1 MIIVIDHFT
10 LLFLNYLT
18 KFAGI
23 ALLIKYMKRKKIFF
37 LIFLILFSVN
47 CFSAGIDNA
56 VANLKHQVLDY
67 PQEKL
72 FIQMNK
78 PVYEAGD
85 TIWFRGH
92 TATEAFH
99 LPSALSRGI
108 FVHMYGPDGKILE
121 NFGLLPVD
129 KNTYSSFIVLPESY
143 PEGEYMI
150 KAYTERMKAK
160 RVNAYFTKKFIV
172 KNSVRKYDKLPAEEK
187 VFLTQFYPEG
197 GKLLSGHSNKISYVT
212 YDKSGKP
219 CNASINIFDNEGK
232 SILVS
237 KTLAP
242 GIGRFSLL
250 IEKGKLYHALVDKDG
265 SKTEYIDLLPV
276 SSESEFGLKISDLVD
291 QIYVSAAQSGREKI
305 SKDLYV
311 LVLLR
316 GVPNLRFNLNPEKD
330 FLYIPKSSLSS
341 GVNQF
346 VLLNEKNQVLSERL
360 IFINN
365 PDQAK
370 VDLQLVEDTFKM
382 PGRKSRKLS
391 IKITDST
398 GKPLKG
404 DFSVSVYP
412 EDKKYAT
419 EKNIMSEFLLTSDL
433 NKEIPNPS
441 ELMEKKDAVSAN
453 ILDSWLLASKW
464 TKFNL
469 QKAIDGVLEQSWD
482 TGEQQDEK
490 IGNNNN
496 GIYAPLTEEEKALRK
511 EITKTIDLKAV
522 NVTSEQIDR
531 EIKPYSYANHTVSGD
546 DLVEQGATI
555 QDYLVR
561 LPGITYNYDEEI
573 MLIRNGNVTF
583 LLDGMMV
590 DQNVLRE
597 VSASEIKS
605 VDVLKD
611 PANIGFVKF
620 AAKDSSYTGVG
631 GVIAIWTK
639 RAFDVK
645 TGIKKTRVLP
655 AGKKIKDDVK
665 RIIMPGTKDTWL
677 SQYPNISG
685 SRMWKP
691 YVITDS
697 RGEAAISFSPDSDIE
712 NFMVEVNGI
721 ASDGSLI
728 YERRLIKA
736 AKR

>member
-1 MIIVIDHFT
+1 MKRQKIF
-10 LLFLNYLT
+10 
-18 KFAGI
+18 
-23 ALLIKYMKRKKIFF
+23 LLI
-37 LIFLILFSVN
+37 LLILFSVN

-56 VANLKHQVLDY
+56 VANLNHQVLDY

-78 PVYEAGD
+78 PVFEAGD

-108 FVHMYGPDGKILE
+108 FVHMYGPDGKIIE
-121 NFGLLPVD
+121 NFGLLPLD

-160 RVNAYFTKKFIV
+160 RVNAYFTQKFSV
-172 KNSVRKYDKLPAEEK
+172 KNKVRKYDKLPANDK
-187 VFLTQFYPEG
+187 VFLTKFYPEG
-197 GKLLSGHSNKISYVT
+197 GKLLSGHSNEISYVT
-212 YDKSGKP
+212 NDKSGNP
-219 CNASINIFDNEGK
+219 CNASINVFDNEGK
-232 SILVS
+232 SVLIA
-237 KTLAP
+237 KTHTP
-242 GIGRFSLL
+242 GIGRLTLFV
-250 IEKGKLYHALVDKDG
+250 EKGKSYHALVDKDG
-265 SKTEYIDLLPV
+265 SKTEYVDLLPV
-276 SSESEFGLKISDLVD
+276 SSDSEFGLKVSDLVD

-305 SKDLYV
+305 SQELNV
-311 LVLLR
+311 LVLIR
-316 GVPNLRFNLNPEKD
+316 GVPNLQFKLNPEKD

-370 VDLQLVEDTFKM
+370 VDLQMAEDTVKL
-382 PGRKSRKLS
+382 PGRNSRKIS
-391 IKITDST
+391 FRITDPT
-398 GKPLKG
+398 GKPVKG
-404 DFSVSVYP
+404 DFSVSIYP
-412 EDKKYAT
+412 KNLKEDS
-419 EKNIMSEFLLTSDL
+419 EKNIMSEFLLSSDI
-433 NKEIPNPS
+433 NRDIPNPFYI
-441 ELMEKKDAVSAN
+441 MQNNDAVSAN
-453 ILDSWLLASKW
+453 ILDSWLIASKW

-469 QKAIDGVLEQSWD
+469 QKAINGLLEQSWD
-482 TGEQQDEK
+482 TGEQEDDK
-490 IGNNNN
+490 IEIDNT
-496 GIYAPLTEEEKALRK
+496 GIYAPLTEDEKALRK

-522 NVTSEQIDR
+522 NVSAEQIER
-531 EIKPYSYANHTVSGD
+531 EIKPYSYANHTVTGD

-561 LPGITYNYDEEI
+561 LPGVTYNYDEDI

-620 AAKDSSYTGVG
+620 SAKDSSYTGVG

-639 RAFDVK
+639 RAYDVK
-645 TGIKKTRVLP
+645 TGIKKTKVLP
-655 AGKKIKDDVK
+655 VGKKIKDDVK
-665 RIIMPGTKDTWL
+665 RVIMPGTKDTWL

-697 RGEAAISFSPDSDIE
+697 RGEAVISFSPDFDIDD
-712 NFMVEVNGI
+712 FIVEVNGI

>member
-1 MIIVIDHFT
+1 MVDDHYP
-10 LLFLNYLT
+10 LLFLKYLT
-18 KFAGI
+18 KFAGKALYI
-23 ALLIKYMKRKKIFF
+23 KCMKRQKIFLLIL
-37 LIFLILFSVN
+37 LIVYSVN
-47 CFSAGIDNA
+47 GFSADIDNA

-72 FIQMNK
+72 FIHMNK

-108 FVHMYGPDGKILE
+108 FVHMYGPDGKIIE

-150 KAYTERMKAK
+150 KAYTEKMKAK
-160 RVNAYFTKKFIV
+160 RVNAYFTQKFTV
-172 KNSVRKYDKLPAEEK
+172 KNKVRKYDKLPVNDK

-197 GKLLSGHSNKISYVT
+197 GKLLSGHSNEISYVT
-212 YDKSGKP
+212 NDKSGNP
-219 CNASINIFDNEGK
+219 CNASISVFDNEGK
-232 SILVS
+232 SVLIT

-242 GIGRFSLL
+242 GIGRFSLFV
-250 IEKGKLYHALVDKDG
+250 EKGKSYHVLVDKDG
-265 SKTEYIDLLPV
+265 SKTEYVDLLPV
-276 SSESEFGLKISDLVD
+276 SSDSEFGLKISDLVD
-291 QIYVSAAQSGREKI
+291 QIYVSAAQSGRDKI
-305 SKDLYV
+305 SQELNV

-316 GVPNLRFNLNPEKD
+316 GVPNFQFKLNPEKD
-330 FLYIPKSSLSS
+330 FLYIPKSSFSS

-365 PDQAK
+365 SDQAK
-370 VDLQLVEDTFKM
+370 VDLQLVADTVKM
-382 PGRKSRKLS
+382 PGRNSRK
-391 IKITDST
+391 ICFRITDPT
-398 GKPLKG
+398 GKPVKG
-404 DFSVSVYP
+404 EFSVSICPANLKGVS
-412 EDKKYAT
+412 
-419 EKNIMSEFLLTSDL
+419 EKNIMSEFLLSSEINRD
-433 NKEIPNPS
+433 IPNPS
-441 ELMEKKDAVSAN
+441 NIMQNSDAVSAN
-453 ILDSWLLASKW
+453 ILDSWLIASKW

-469 QKAIDGVLEQSWD
+469 QKAINGLLEQSWD
-482 TGEQQDEK
+482 TGEQEDDK
-490 IGNNNN
+490 IEIDNT

-522 NVTSEQIDR
+522 NVTAEQIER

-561 LPGITYNYDEEI
+561 LPGVTYNYDEDI

-605 VDVLKD
+605 LDVLKD

-639 RAFDVK
+639 RAYDVK

-697 RGEAAISFSPDSDIE
+697 RGDAVISFSPDSNNDKYI
-712 NFMVEVNGI
+712 VEINGI
-721 ASDGSLI
+721 ASDGTLI
-728 YERRLIKA
+728 YDSKSIKVP
-736 AKR
+736 